1 MAAPGDTYERE
12 LKYLLSGDEKAIAKM
27 VKTCDETET
36 QAYGSMKD
44 FPFMVIRAAGS
55 LDRKSVV

>member
-27 VKTCDETET
+27 VNL
-36 QAYGSMKD
+36 M
-44 FPFMVIRAAGS
+44 
-55 LDRKSVV
+55 